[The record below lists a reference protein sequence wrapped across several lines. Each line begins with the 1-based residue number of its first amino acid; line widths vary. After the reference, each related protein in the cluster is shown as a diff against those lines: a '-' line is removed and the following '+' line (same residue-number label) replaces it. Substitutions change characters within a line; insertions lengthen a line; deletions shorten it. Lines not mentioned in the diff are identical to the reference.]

1 MPERVFLCA
10 SQRMIYPYVG
20 SAKMNDTYKKAHKSI
35 DLMEKSGVP
44 PTPSN
49 YEFWFHT
56 LGQTDAALS
65 QDVKTLLEKK
75 GAVDERDISRLRR
88 THFGQDGTET
98 LASLTET
105 TQQHLNRL
113 SNVIESAGGDTKLFR
128 SALESGRGDLQANLN
143 PEEQRKLI
151 EHILLATTTMVDKSE
166 KLEAKLATS
175 SKEVNTLKKD
185 LEKARTESRTDAL
198 TGLPNRSAFQS
209 YIDTQAA
216 RTMTEGKPL
225 SMIFADIDHFKRF
238 NDTWGHRL
246 GDEVLRLV
254 GQCLEQMCQGLGYP
268 ARYGG
273 EEFVIVVPGK
283 SLKSAA
289 DIAEQLR
296 DFVASKTVRAKSTQQ
311 TVGRITLS
319 MGVSELRPDDTIGSL
334 IERADQALYHA
345 KNKGRNRV
353 CTENDLADETTELRK
368 QA

>member
-1 MPERVFLCA
+1 
-10 SQRMIYPYVG
+10 
-20 SAKMNDTYKKAHKSI
+20 MNDEYKKARQAI
-35 DLMEKSGVP
+35 DLMAQSGVS

-56 LGQTDAALS
+56 LGKSDLGLTKEVKALLDA
-65 QDVKTLLEKK
+65 K
-75 GAVDERDISRLRR
+75 GMVDARDISRLR
-88 THFGQDGTET
+88 TAHFGNDGTDA
-98 LASLTET
+98 LAQLTET
-105 TQQHLNRL
+105 TQQQINRL
-113 SNVIESAGGDTKLFR
+113 STVIESAGGDTKVFR
-128 SALESGRGDLQANLN
+128 TVLESNRGTLEGNMGPD
-143 PEEQRKLI
+143 EQRKLI
-151 EHILLATTTMVDKSE
+151 EQMLLATTTMVDKSE
-166 KLEAKLATS
+166 RLEAKLAIS
-175 SKEVNTLKKD
+175 SKEVRNLKKD

-198 TGLPNRSAFQS
+198 TGLPNRKAFQI
-209 YIDTQAA
+209 YLETQAA
-216 RTMTEGKPL
+216 RAITERKPL
-225 SMIFADIDHFKRF
+225 SLLFADIDHFKRF

-273 EEFVIVVPGK
+273 EEFIIALPGK
-283 SLKSAA
+283 NLQAAA

-319 MGVSELRPDDTIGSL
+319 LGVAELTREDTIGSM

-345 KNKGRNRV
+345 KANGRNCV
-353 CTENDLADETTELRK
+353 STEEDLQAGPAALRK